1 MSVISKWLVTD
12 SEQVHD
18 IDAVY
23 EFSCLRLVKSCW
35 TPPPPAPTCMLPGR
49 GNIGKKNG
57 DPGTLNSSL
66 ELMENSSRAV
76 FKWVIR
82 A

>member
-12 SEQVHD
+12 SEQAYD

-35 TPPPPAPTCMLPGR
+35 MTPRPPPVCYLA
-49 GNIGKKNG
+49 GNIEKKKG

-76 FKWVIR
+76 FKKGD
-82 A
+82 